1 VETSSL
7 CLSAEELA
15 SNDLR
20 DLGVDG
26 GVSVARENLGSFFT
40 KLGLLHLLLLEIVG
54 ARYVLGLLVLEGLS
68 LNVLFLL

>member
-1 VETSSL
+1 
-7 CLSAEELA
+7 
-15 SNDLR
+15 
-20 DLGVDG
+20 VDG